1 MTYGLA
7 SSIRNEYYV
16 QAAELTGASKL
27 YILFREI
34 LPNCSSSILTKI
46 ALDVGWVTL
55 VGASLR
61 FCRPRGTPPNP
72 ALGTMISEG
81 VERMPDRVDRSI
93 PRTGYYA
100 DCSRI
105 QLVRR
110 WNPRHA
116 QSGGGI
122 VIMAETLLDIKDLH
136 VWYKVYGGMLK
147 VLNGVNFRV
156 DAGEK
161 VGLVGETGCGKT
173 TTMKALLRIL
183 PSVARVPQGEIII
196 RGKNVLAMN
205 SRELAE
211 LRGRGLSMIFQD
223 PTSAL
228 NPVFTIGQQLY
239 DVIRSAKASS
249 GDETMD
255 KRQVAL
261 RALREARLP
270 DAERMLDSYP
280 IQLSGGMRQRVCI
293 SFAIATARD
302 LLIAD
307 EPTTNLDVTIQDQ
320 VLRLIRDLVEQ
331 RGTSLVLITHSLGLA
346 REMTDRVYVMYAG
359 NMIEV

>member
-1 MTYGLA
+1 M
-7 SSIRNEYYV
+7 
-16 QAAELTGASKL
+16 
-27 YILFREI
+27 
-34 LPNCSSSILTKI
+34 
-46 ALDVGWVTL
+46 
-55 VGASLR
+55 
-61 FCRPRGTPPNP
+61 
-72 ALGTMISEG
+72 
-81 VERMPDRVDRSI
+81 
-93 PRTGYYA
+93 A
-100 DCSRI
+100 D
-105 QLVRR
+105 
-110 WNPRHA
+110 A
-116 QSGGGI
+116 
-122 VIMAETLLDIKDLH
+122 LLDIKNLH
-136 VWYKVYGGMLK
+136 VWFKVYGGVLK
-147 VLNGVNFRV
+147 VLNGVNFHVTR
-156 DAGEK
+156 GEK

-183 PSVARVPQGEIII
+183 PSVAQVPQGEIFIH
-196 RGKNVLAMN
+196 GKNALAM
-205 SRELAE
+205 SGRELSE

-239 DVIRSAKASS
+239 DVIRSAEAGS
-249 GDETMD
+249 GEQAKD
-255 KRQVAL
+255 KREVAL

-359 NMIEV
+359 NMIEVSETKHLFDKPLHPYTQGLFASIPRLTGGGFAEGIPGRLPDYRNPPPGCRFQPRCPYAFEPCTAAMPPYFDVGDGHHVACYLYRNGLEVGGNA